1 MRLPSRRHVLELVR
15 KETRQLLRDPRTR
28 LIILVAPIVQL
39 LVFGYAVN
47 TDIRHVRTAV
57 VDHDVS
63 LASRRLVSA
72 FTASGRF
79 RVVERSSRS
88 AAIADALDRGDA
100 VVGLEI
106 PAGFAVDLASGRGT
120 RVQLL
125 VDGTD
130 SNTGTVALGYAGRLV
145 QRFVAEALRDA
156 AGRAGR
162 GAPPAGIDLRARAW
176 YNPDLASRDYNVPA
190 VIGAVLML
198 MCLLL
203 TSLAVAREREVG
215 TLEQLMV
222 TPLTPAE
229 LMLGKTLPVSVVG
242 LIDLALVTTVAVAWF
257 RVPFRGSLLAL
268 LLAALLYIVAGLAF
282 GLLISTVSRT
292 QQEAFMTMFLFF
304 LPAVILSGFLYPVY
318 TMPAFFQWLSLL
330 DPIRHFLTVVRGIFL
345 KGEGVLD
352 LWPQYLTLAGM
363 AAAVLGLAVGRFRR
377 SLA

>member
-1 MRLPSRRHVLELVR
+1 M
-15 KETRQLLRDPRTR
+15 
-28 LIILVAPIVQL
+28 
-39 LVFGYAVN
+39 
-47 TDIRHVRTAV
+47 
-57 VDHDVS
+57 
-63 LASRRLVSA
+63 
-72 FTASGRF
+72 
-79 RVVERSSRS
+79 
-88 AAIADALDRGDA
+88 
-100 VVGLEI
+100 
-106 PAGFAVDLASGRGT
+106 
-120 RVQLL
+120 
-125 VDGTD
+125 
-130 SNTGTVALGYAGRLV
+130 ALGYAGRLV
-145 QRFVAEALRDA
+145 QRFAAEALRDA
-156 AGRAGR
+156 DGRAGR

-203 TSLAVAREREVG
+203 TSLAVAREREAG

-242 LIDLALVTTVAVAWF
+242 LIDLVLVTTVAVAWF